1 MYCGGV
7 QKWVT
12 SELDCGHAH
21 VSSWIWR
28 VSRGR
33 KGQNNTSTAHVCPG
47 QTDLHIWCVVV
58 TNLSVCLFVCQQVAC
73 DVVTVYSRSESPC
86 HVSLSQ
92 SNRYRPVDRSIGY
105 ESPGQSLDQSISMS
119 VGAYVQRVTPAR
131 SHHRRKYILRPS
143 VDLFYLSLFLS
154 LFIFIPLS
162 THSSRVS
169 QYPRLTESRQLVVS
183 CFRDRAPRGST
194 RRDPRERE
202 RDMYTYISSP
212 RSSSSSRSRPTHAK
226 RRT

>member
-1 MYCGGV
+1 M
-7 QKWVT
+7 
-12 SELDCGHAH
+12 
-21 VSSWIWR
+21 
-28 VSRGR
+28 
-33 KGQNNTSTAHVCPG
+33 
-47 QTDLHIWCVVV
+47 V

-92 SNRYRPVDRSIGY
+92 SNRYRPVDRSIGH

-169 QYPRLTESRQLVVS
+169 QHPRLTESRQLVVVS
-183 CFRDRAPRGST
+183 CFRDLAPRGFT

-202 RDMYTYISSP
+202 ICIHIYPRLDPHLPIYRGLRMRNAGRNPRRDS
-212 RSSSSSRSRPTHAK
+212 
-226 RRT
+226 

>member
-1 MYCGGV
+1 M
-7 QKWVT
+7 
-12 SELDCGHAH
+12 
-21 VSSWIWR
+21 
-28 VSRGR
+28 
-33 KGQNNTSTAHVCPG
+33 P
-47 QTDLHIWCVVV
+47 
-58 TNLSVCLFVCQQVAC
+58 CQ
-73 DVVTVYSRSESPC
+73 
-86 HVSLSQ
+86 SQ
-92 SNRYRPVDRSIGY
+92 SVESVSTGRSIGH

-169 QYPRLTESRQLVVS
+169 QHPRLTESRQLVVVS

-202 RDMYTYISSP
+202 REICIHIYP
-212 RSSSSSRSRPTHAK
+212 RLDPHPPLDRGLRMRNAGRNP
-226 RRT
+226 RRDSQQEN